1 MLMRCLKEYGG
12 NDIFHLFALRFT
24 KQLSLGNKINYAP
37 TAVDRSQSGQKLSKH
52 MYSLIWNSSES
63 ILSLAHK
70 AMNYFSMIDNIHRS
84 SEVACVQTSPISFDR
99 DVSSLL

>member
-24 KQLSLGNKINYAP
+24 KQLSLGNKYAP
-37 TAVDRSQSGQKLSKH
+37 RAVERSQSGQKLSKH
-52 MYSLIWNSSES
+52 MYSLFWNSSES

-70 AMNYFSMIDNIHRS
+70 AMNYFSSVDQYNDPNGTEFTHFPYPN
-84 SEVACVQTSPISFDR
+84 Q
-99 DVSSLL
+99 